1 VSSSHLDA
9 RFLRIRAADTPL
21 RPTAGFATF
30 GEFEICSPPDSP
42 YPMGF
47 AGRNLLLEEAV
58 ALDEMG
64 LVEGIFERLGA
75 RPGAATRAGD
85 LEAAGVLVVM
95 VDNLEPARDADF
107 NRWYDDVHVPDI
119 LSAGSFHWVT
129 RYRAVG
135 PAPEAAYLAVY
146 ETDWPEPEAA
156 LQAMAARPK
165 PAGLWDA
172 IAAVHLAAYRRH

>member
-1 VSSSHLDA
+1 
-9 RFLRIRAADTPL
+9 
-21 RPTAGFATF
+21 
-30 GEFEICSPPDSP
+30 
-42 YPMGF
+42 
-47 AGRNLLLEEAV
+47 
-58 ALDEMG
+58 
-64 LVEGIFERLGA
+64 
-75 RPGAATRAGD
+75 
-85 LEAAGVLVVM
+85 M